1 MSNYV
6 FVGESSSVQVFEDK
20 SGTRLMRI
28 IVVPLSKTPESIQL
42 KDGSGNPMVIY
53 VGKGD
58 LVQISNI
65 ESMNLELGM
74 KSESGGWTIITGK
87 DVACWVVGE

>member
-6 FVGESSSVQVFEDK
+6 FVDESSSIQVFEDK
-20 SGTRLMRI
+20 SGTRLMRL

-42 KDGSGNPMVIY
+42 KDGSGNSMVIY

-58 LVQISNI
+58 LIQISNI
-65 ESMNLELGM
+65 ESLSIELGM
-74 KSESGGWTIITGK
+74 KSESGGWTVITGK
-87 DVACWVVGE
+87 NVACWIVGE